1 MFSRA
6 SYGFSQQ
13 IARSYL
19 RSFPFGK
26 IKIGRSFVRDLCRAR
41 RCASRSWTRWPAFA
55 AVYERSARRCK
66 AASARR
72 GLPYHL
78 MSSLYR
84 LTLASENLSLVN
96 RTAYVSDTAILIYIN
111 SEGESMADDFSLEGA
126 KWGSPELGTAGGTVT
141 WAVDDSISQADL
153 QSINAAFAEWSE
165 VANVQFQQV
174 SSTADADIDFSGDGA
189 IDGAGN
195 VLGVAGYSFSGGQ
208 LQSADIQFD
217 SADNLSGSEFSLVAI
232 HEIGHAIGLGHFND
246 DPAVMNSTANFSL
259 TGLAQSDIDGIVA
272 LYGANTT
279 DMADAGT
286 GITPPDTATPDD
298 GTGDTGATPDTP
310 AAGADNG
317 GAGGCG
323 GTQTA
328 AGDGATGTGADAGT
342 GDGCARP
349 VICGGRF
356 ADLASLLH
364 SIRGDQQR
372 CSRRDRALVCTARS
386 SPT

>member
-1 MFSRA
+1 
-6 SYGFSQQ
+6 
-13 IARSYL
+13 
-19 RSFPFGK
+19 
-26 IKIGRSFVRDLCRAR
+26 
-41 RCASRSWTRWPAFA
+41 
-55 AVYERSARRCK
+55 
-66 AASARR
+66 
-72 GLPYHL
+72 
-78 MSSLYR
+78 LYR

-96 RTAYVSDTAILIYIN
+96 QTAYVSDTAILIYIN
-111 SEGESMADDFSLEGA
+111 SEGDSMAYDFSLEGA

-141 WAVDDSISQADL
+141 WAVDDSISQAEM

-165 VANVQFQQV
+165 VANIQFQEV
-174 SSTADADIDFSGDGA
+174 SSTADADIDFSNSA

-195 VLGVAGYSFSGGQ
+195 VLGVTGFSFSGGQ

-217 SADNLSGSEFSLVAI
+217 SGDNLSGSEFSLVAI

-279 DMADAGT
+279 DMSDAGT
-286 GITPPDTATPDD
+286 GITPPDTATPGD
-298 GTGDTGATPDTP
+298 GTGDTGTTPDTP
-310 AAGADNG
+310 TAGAGNG

-328 AGDGATGTGADAGT
+328 AGDGATGTGVDAGT
-342 GDGCARP
+342 SDGFGGDL
-349 VICGGRF
+349 GGRF

-364 SIRGDQQR
+364 SIQGD
-372 CSRRDRALVCTARS
+372 RS
-386 SPT
+386 DAAAASGADLHSAQLAELSNVAHQYIDNHLWG